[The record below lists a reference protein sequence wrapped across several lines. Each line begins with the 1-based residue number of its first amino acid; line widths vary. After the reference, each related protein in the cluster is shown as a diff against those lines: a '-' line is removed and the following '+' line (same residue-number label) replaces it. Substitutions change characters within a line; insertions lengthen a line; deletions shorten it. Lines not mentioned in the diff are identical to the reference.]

1 MKAKILRWK
10 INILGNFNTIEEVLR
25 NNLIVDEGDPYN
37 KILFNKSVNNLRSL
51 GIFKNVNS
59 NVKDGS
65 SENTKIID
73 IEVEEKPTGE
83 ITLAAGVGTDG
94 STIGGGITEKNFL
107 GKGISLDANFQISED
122 SIKGKLTY
130 SKPFFNYTENTLF
143 TSIKSTTED
152 KLSNFGYKVNTAGVS
167 VGTRLEQ
174 FENLYFSPEF
184 DFTQEDLETTSLA
197 SRI

>member
-1 MKAKILRWK
+1 M
-10 INILGNFNTIEEVLR
+10 
-25 NNLIVDEGDPYN
+25 
-37 KILFNKSVNNLRSL
+37 
-51 GIFKNVNS
+51 
-59 NVKDGS
+59 
-65 SENTKIID
+65 
-73 IEVEEKPTGE
+73 
-83 ITLAAGVGTDG
+83 AAGVGTDG
-94 STIGGGITEKNFL
+94 STLGGGITEQNFL

-122 SIKGKLTY
+122 RNKGKLTY

-197 SRI
+197 SKNLKKQEGSYSDFYFNYGLDYDTRDSGWNPSKGNVVSFYQQLPIVSSESEISNTLILTNINK